1 MNKYFHT
8 VLNRM
13 KSFFPI
19 EEKQN
24 NTILIACSG
33 GADSMFLTFALR
45 KLNFKIKVLHLTH
58 DMRPSS
64 ETDKDKNIVVSLCTS
79 IGVQVIHRHVYGKNM
94 VGNLESNYRNLQ
106 YQLFEQIAKEE
117 DCSFVATGHNADDQ
131 LETVLMNMCRGCGF
145 NGLRGIAVDRIISD
159 LSNIRVIRPMIDLT
173 KDQVYSQ
180 CKEFDIPFHEDI
192 TNADEEY
199 TRNNLRKNVLPVL
212 KSMFPKCSQKA
223 VKLGEM
229 MANLKDED
237 TNEK

>member
-1 MNKYFHT
+1 
-8 VLNRM
+8 M
-13 KSFFPI
+13 KSFIPI
-19 EEKQN
+19 ENKQDH
-24 NTILIACSG
+24 TILIACSG

-45 KLNFKIKVLHLTH
+45 KLNYKVKVLHLTH

-64 ETDKDKNIVVSLCTS
+64 ETDKDKEIVCSLCNS
-79 IGVQVIHRHVYGKNM
+79 IGVPVIHRHVYGKNM
-94 VGNLESNYRNLQ
+94 VGNLESNYRNLR

-131 LETVLMNMCRGCGF
+131 LETVLMNMCRGCGI
-145 NGLRGIAVDRIISD
+145 NGLRGIATDRIISD
-159 LSNIRVIRPMIDLT
+159 ASNIRVIRPMIDLT
-173 KDQVYSQ
+173 KIEVYSQ

-199 TRNNLRKNVLPVL
+199 TRNNLRANVLPIL

-229 MANLKDED
+229 MSKIKEVPQDE
-237 TNEK
+237 K